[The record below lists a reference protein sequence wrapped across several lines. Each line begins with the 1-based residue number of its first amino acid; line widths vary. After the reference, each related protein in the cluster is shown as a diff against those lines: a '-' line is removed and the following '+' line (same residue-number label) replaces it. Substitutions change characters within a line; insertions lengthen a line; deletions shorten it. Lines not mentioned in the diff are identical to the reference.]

1 MWEAGVKVGTNPRRH
16 IRFWLKLR
24 ASGLHPLEVDHLIVV
39 AVGNKGASVGGARV
53 NQPVSF
59 MRA

>member
-1 MWEAGVKVGTNPRRH
+1 MKVGTNPRRH